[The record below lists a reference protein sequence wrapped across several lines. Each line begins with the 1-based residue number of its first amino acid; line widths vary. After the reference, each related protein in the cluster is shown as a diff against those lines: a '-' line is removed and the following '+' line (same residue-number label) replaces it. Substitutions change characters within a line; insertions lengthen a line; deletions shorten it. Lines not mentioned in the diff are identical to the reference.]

1 MAKTHYLRDNAEEL
15 LNSLTHAVTLGIAI
29 MATHVLTSQAS
40 MLGYSTW
47 PYYLFGI
54 SMCTT
59 FLGSVLYHGAI
70 DPFVKSRL
78 RLFDLIS
85 IFIAIGGGF
94 ISLFRIFLPDTEFFL
109 YTGLSLAI
117 LVLCVFIK
125 FKIFKNS
132 NSFLPALGVY
142 LLAGWSNILFLLDE
156 KCLACPSSA
165 SLLLTGGVIYTIGS
179 IFYLYD
185 YKRYF
190 HTIWHLCAS
199 LGFVIHV
206 SALMRML

>member
-1 MAKTHYLRDNAEEL
+1 MAKTQYLRDNAEEL

-29 MATHVLTSQAS
+29 MATHMLTSQAS
-40 MLGYSTW
+40 LSGFQTW

-59 FLGSVLYHGAI
+59 FLGSVLYHGSF
-70 DPFVKSRL
+70 DPVIKSRL
-78 RLFDLIS
+78 RIFDLIS

-94 ISLFRIFLPDTEFFL
+94 ISLFRIFLPDTEFYI
-109 YTGLSLAI
+109 YTGASLLI
-117 LVLCVFIK
+117 LVFCIFVK
-125 FKIFKNS
+125 FKVFKNS

-142 LLAGWSNILFLLDE
+142 LLAGWSNILFLLDAN
-156 KCLACPSSA
+156 CLACPDSA
-165 SLLLTGGVIYTIGS
+165 SMLLIGGIMYTIGS
-179 IFYLYD
+179 LFYLYD

-206 SALMRML
+206 SALMRMV

>member
-1 MAKTHYLRDNAEEL
+1 MAKTQYLRDNAEEL

-40 MLGYSTW
+40 DSGYSTW
-47 PYYLFGI
+47 PFYLFGV

-70 DPFVKSRL
+70 EPLLKSKL

-94 ISLFRIFLPDTEFFL
+94 ISLFRIYLPDTEFL
-109 YTGLSLAI
+109 IYTCISV
-117 LVLCVFIK
+117 LVLAFCIFIK
-125 FKIFKNS
+125 FKVFKNS

-142 LLAGWSNILFLLDE
+142 LVAGWSNILFLLDAN
-156 KCLACPSSA
+156 CLACPDSS
-165 SLLLTGGVIYTIGS
+165 SMLLAGGVMYTVGS
-179 IFYLYD
+179 IFYLFD

-190 HTIWHLCAS
+190 HTLWHLCAS

-206 SALMRML
+206 SALMQMV

>member
-1 MAKTHYLRDNAEEL
+1 MEKTQYLRDNAEEF

-29 MATHVLTSQAS
+29 MSTHMLTSQANS
-40 MLGYSTW
+40 SGFSTW
-47 PYYLFGI
+47 PYYLFGL

-59 FLGSVLYHGAI
+59 FLGSVLYHGAL
-70 DPFVKSRL
+70 DPLIKARL
-78 RLFDLIS
+78 RVFDLVS

-94 ISLFRIFLPDTEFFL
+94 ISLFRIFLPDTEFLL
-109 YTGLSLAI
+109 YTCISI
-117 LVLCVFIK
+117 IVLVTCVFVK
-125 FKIFKNS
+125 FKVFRNS

-142 LLAGWSNILFLLDE
+142 LLAGWSNILFLLDAN
-156 KCLACPSSA
+156 CLACPESSGMILA
-165 SLLLTGGVIYTIGS
+165 GGVMYTIGS
-179 IFYLYD
+179 MFYMYD

-206 SALMRML
+206 SALTRMV